1 MKAHWALFL
10 VNAIYGANY
19 VIAKGLM
26 PNVIGPSGF
35 ILLRVAG
42 ACALFWLVF
51 SLSWQRVAW
60 YDLGRMALCAVFG
73 VAINQL
79 FFFNGLSLTSPIN
92 ASVIMTSTPIIV
104 LVMASIILGEQI
116 TWMRSVG
123 VLIGAI
129 GAIALILSTKGGAS
143 TATERGDLFILIN
156 ATSYSLYLV
165 IVKPLMLKYRP
176 LTIITW
182 VFTFGLLFV
191 APFGIRQ
198 FATVQ
203 WSGLATPDILSMA
216 FVVLATTFLAYLL
229 NVFALKIVSPIIS
242 SSYIY
247 LQPILAGSFALWY
260 STSPFL
266 QKLFGREADYSNDI
280 NMYKVL
286 CALLIFVG
294 VYLVSRPARQSIEL
308 HRPFYRRC

>member
-1 MKAHWALFL
+1 MSNRFKAHLALFI

-26 PNVIGPSGF
+26 PDVIGPSGF
-35 ILLRVAG
+35 ILLRVIG
-42 ACALFWLVF
+42 ACLIFWLVF
-51 SLSWQRVAW
+51 SLSWERVLW
-60 YDLGRMALCAVFG
+60 KDLGRMALCAVFG
-73 VAINQL
+73 VAMNQL

-104 LVMASIILGEQI
+104 LVMASIILGERI

-123 VLIGAI
+123 VLVGAI
-129 GAIALILSTKGGAS
+129 GAIALIMSTNGGAS

-165 IVKPLMLKYRP
+165 TVKPLMLKYRP
-176 LTIITW
+176 LTVITW

-191 APFGIRQ
+191 LPFGSEQ
-198 FATVQ
+198 FLEVE
-203 WSGLATPDILSMA
+203 WSALATADILSMG
-216 FVVLATTFLAYLL
+216 FVVLCTTFLAYLL
-229 NVFALKIVSPIIS
+229 NIFALKIVSPTIS

-260 STSPFL
+260 SSSDLL
-266 QKLFGREADYSNDI
+266 QSFFGREADYSNDVDLF
-280 NMYKVL
+280 KVF
-286 CALLIFVG
+286 CALFIFVG
-294 VYLVSRPARQSIEL
+294 VYLVSRPVSKQ
-308 HRPFYRRC
+308 

>member
-1 MKAHWALFL
+1 
-10 VNAIYGANY
+10 VNCIYGANY

-26 PNVIGPSGF
+26 PGVIGPSGF

-51 SLSWQRVAW
+51 SLSWQKVAW
-60 YDLGRMALCAVFG
+60 NDLGRMALCAVFG
-73 VAINQL
+73 VAVNQL
-79 FFFNGLSLTSPIN
+79 FFFNGLNLTSPIN

-104 LVMASIILGEQI
+104 LIMASIILGERI

-129 GAIALILSTKGGAS
+129 GAIALILSTKSGAS
-143 TATERGDLFILIN
+143 TATEVGDLFILIN

-165 IVKPLMLKYRP
+165 TVKPLMMKYRP
-176 LTIITW
+176 LTVITW

-191 APFGIRQ
+191 TPFGIGQ
-198 FATVQ
+198 FTAVE
-203 WSGLATPDILSMA
+203 WSGLSTPDMLSMA

-229 NVFALKIVSPIIS
+229 NVFALKIVSPTIS

-260 STSPFL
+260 SSSASL
-266 QKLFGREADYSNDI
+266 QKLFGREADYSDDI
-280 NMYKVL
+280 DLFKVL
-286 CALLIFVG
+286 FAALIFVG
-294 VYLVSRPARQSIEL
+294 VYLVSKPARQSI
-308 HRPFYRRC
+308 